1 MKKHSRNQ
9 LLKVLLGT
17 GIYLLHRGRERM
29 ADRIND
35 IGDTIQGRFER
46 PSHLKW
52 ILIGAGMGV
61 GAGML
66 LAPVTGRKA
75 RENISNKA
83 HDIGGGIRKRLA

>member
-1 MKKHSRNQ
+1 MRKHSRAQ

-29 ADRIND
+29 AHRISD
-35 IGDTIQGRFER
+35 IGDVIQGRLER

-52 ILIGAGMGV
+52 ILIGVGMGV

-66 LAPVTGRKA
+66 LAPVTGSKA
-75 RENISNKA
+75 RESISNKA
-83 HDIGGGIRKRLA
+83 HDIRGGIRKRLA